1 MRIAKA
7 GGEPSK
13 KRSVMGETEI
23 TNSFLIGLG
32 PNCPAFFNSGD
43 KGLEGKKRTGKRL
56 YAPCIVDVH

>member
-1 MRIAKA
+1 
-7 GGEPSK
+7 
-13 KRSVMGETEI
+13 MGETEI